1 MQHQRYW
8 NHALSKADCDL
19 KGDGLKQGLLHGAVN
34 STYIVTDFLLDVI
47 GTHHRQ
53 LDLSHDTF
61 PIRVPE
67 KYTTV
72 NSTAFPYMYLKN
84 TQQSTRQLSHTCT
97 WKIHNSQLDTFP
109 TRIPEKYTTIN
120 LTAFPYDDTCT
131 SKIHNC
137 QLDSFPINTT
147 IKQLDTREMTKR
159 SK

>member
-84 TQQSTRQLSHTCT
+84 TQQSTRQLSHT
-97 WKIHNSQLDTFP
+97 
-109 TRIPEKYTTIN
+109 YT
-120 LTAFPYDDTCT
+120 
-131 SKIHNC
+131 
-137 QLDSFPINTT
+137 
-147 IKQLDTREMTKR
+147 
-159 SK
+159 